1 MFEHD
6 EPRRKQ
12 GRVTVLALLFGLLLG
27 FSGSGPLQ
35 PDPGRA
41 RLGNAEVLRVASLR
55 VAGRFDHDG
64 QDDRAAAALLAAP
77 PRIVTELVSVRPA
90 EAAVAAVA
98 GFAPPA
104 RHFHYQAR
112 APPAA

>member
-6 EPRRKQ
+6 EPRRRQ

-35 PDPGRA
+35 PESGNA
-41 RLGNAEVLRVASLR
+41 RLGNAEVLRVANLR
-55 VAGRFDHDG
+55 VAARSDDDG
-64 QDDRAAAALLAAP
+64 QDEQASAMLLAAP
-77 PRIVTELVSVRPA
+77 PRIVTELVSLRPA
-90 EAAVAAVA
+90 GSPVQALARVA
-98 GFAPPA
+98 PLIP
-104 RHFHYQAR
+104 HFHYQAR